1 MEDVNNTTNNE
12 KKQNVFK
19 RFGAWYKAKYEAHPV
34 VTVALTALTGTA
46 VVGGGIAA
54 GVAIHNALKPVESA
68 AENVELLG
76 AGLEGVSPIAYDL
89 PDELGFDTVKIVN
102 GAGEVLADA
111 ADMGGDYIVADHF
124 NIDNVKKVIEAAA
137 EVADTASEV
146 VVETVIDG

>member
-1 MEDVNNTTNNE
+1 MEDVKNTTNNE
-12 KKQNVFK
+12 KKPNVFK
-19 RFGAWYKAKYEAHPV
+19 RFGSWYKTKYEAHPV

-54 GVAIHNALKPVESA
+54 GVAIHNALKPVGADEVVVDTV
-68 AENVELLG
+68 VEG
-76 AGLEGVSPIAYDL
+76 ISPIAYDL

>member
-1 MEDVNNTTNNE
+1 MEEVNNTNNE

-34 VTVALTALTGTA
+34 ATITLTALTGTA

-54 GVAIHNALKPVESA
+54 GVAIHKALKPVETT
-68 AENVELLG
+68 AENVDLIG
-76 AGLEGVSPIAYDL
+76 ATAESISPIAYDL

-146 VVETVIDG
+146 VAETVIDG

>member
-1 MEDVNNTTNNE
+1 MEEVNNTNNE

-34 VTVALTALTGTA
+34 ATITLTALTGTA

-54 GVAIHNALKPVESA
+54 GVAIHKALKPVETV
-68 AENVELLG
+68 AENVDLIG
-76 AGLEGVSPIAYDL
+76 ATAESISPIAYDL

>member
-1 MEDVNNTTNNE
+1 MEDFTKNE
-12 KKQNVFK
+12 KKQNIFK
-19 RFGAWYKAKYEAHPV
+19 RFGNWYKAKYEKHPV
-34 VTVALTALTGTA
+34 ATVVVTALAGTA
-46 VVGGGIAA
+46 VVGGAVA
-54 GVAIHNALKPVESA
+54 TGVAIHKACKPVETA

-124 NIDNVKKVIEAAA
+124 NIDNVKKVIDSAEAIVDT
-137 EVADTASEV
+137 VADVA
-146 VVETVIDG
+146 VETITEV